1 MSKTRDRC
9 RRSGRLLGTLFACI
23 ALWGAAG
30 SARAED
36 ASSDWQF
43 YFTPYLWMTGL
54 GMETRGIGP
63 LPSNDFDMSFRDV
76 WDHLNFAFE
85 ANLEARN
92 DRFVAVLDFNYFNLG
107 ADQGLSGPTFTN
119 ASLDMVGVLAAA
131 NVGYTV
137 VKPEPISFEP
147 FVGVQVYSVDVDV
160 SVRGGPSP
168 SASDTKTFVDPMV
181 GFRSRLMLGSEF
193 FVDGVAQIGG
203 FGVSSKL
210 TYQLFGGVGWQA
222 NEWLQVRAGYRHFFL
237 EQSGGRLI
245 RNVTMS
251 GPIVGTTF
259 RF

>member
-1 MSKTRDRC
+1 MRLRSERKQ
-9 RRSGRLLGTLFACI
+9 RRWPATI
-23 ALWGAAG
+23 ALAG
-30 SARAED
+30 ILLLAGGGHAD
-36 ASSDWQF
+36 AQESSSDWQF

-54 GMETRGIGP
+54 GMETRSIGP
-63 LPSNDFDMSFRDV
+63 LPSNDFDMSFSDV

-92 DRFVAVLDFNYFNLG
+92 DRFVAVLDFNYFDLG
-107 ADQGLSGPTFTN
+107 ADEGLSGPTFTR
-119 ASLDMVGVLAAA
+119 AAVDMTGILAAA
-131 NVGYTV
+131 NVGYTL
-137 VKPEPISFEP
+137 VKPDPISFEP

-160 SVRGGPSP
+160 SVQGGPSP
-168 SASDTKTFVDPMV
+168 SASDSKTFVDPMV

-222 NEWLQVRAGYRHFFL
+222 NEWLQVRAGYRHFYL
-237 EQSGGRLI
+237 EQSGNTLI
-245 RNVTMS
+245 RDVTMS
-251 GPIVGTTF
+251 GPIVGATF

>member
-1 MSKTRDRC
+1 MRLKSERK
-9 RRSGRLLGTLFACI
+9 RRGWPATI
-23 ALWGAAG
+23 ALAG
-30 SARAED
+30 FLLLAGGGHANAQEL
-36 ASSDWQF
+36 SSDWQF

-63 LPSNDFDMSFRDV
+63 LPSNDFQMDFSDV

-92 DRFVAVLDFNYFNLG
+92 DRFVAVLDFNYFDLG
-107 ADQGLSGPTFTN
+107 ADQGLSGPTFTR
-119 ASLDMVGVLAAA
+119 AAVDMTGILAAA
-131 NVGYTV
+131 NVGYTL
-137 VKPEPISFEP
+137 VKPDPISFEP

-160 SVRGGPSP
+160 SVQGGPSP
-168 SASDTKTFVDPMV
+168 SASDSKTFVDPMV

-222 NEWLQVRAGYRHFFL
+222 NEWLQVRAGYRHFYL
-237 EQSGGRLI
+237 EQSGNTLI

-251 GPIVGTTF
+251 GPIVGATF